1 VTKKSSS
8 KGYYEVKARGT
19 TEYRALGGDGVT
31 TYKTPE
37 EATAMSRRLDGIRR
51 DITTTT
57 GRTS

>member
-1 VTKKSSS
+1 MAEKTGS
-8 KGYYEVKARGT
+8 KGYYEVKSRGT
-19 TEYRALGGDGVT
+19 TEYRAVGGDGVT